1 MTPTMANALLG
12 VTNIHAETMTIHGP
26 GDLFGLYSGSQMPGK
41 YRHNPSELM
50 FDGGRDINTAL

>member
-1 MTPTMANALLG
+1 MANALLG